1 MPPLAWPDVNQ
12 LGLLELAYIGD
23 TVCDLFVR
31 ERLVRRGIR
40 VREMHRQATAHVN
53 AQAQADALERICPLL
68 NEAEAAL
75 VRRGRNVKAHH
86 AAPHG
91 IDERVYSQATAF
103 EALLGSLYLSGQN
116 ERLWQL
122 LRAAMEETE

>member
-1 MPPLAWPDVNQ
+1 MPPLALPDVNQ

-23 TVCDLFVR
+23 TVCDLYVR
-31 ERLVRRGIR
+31 EGLVRQGIR

-53 AQAQADALERICPLL
+53 AQAQADALERISPLL
-68 NEAEAAL
+68 NETEAAL
-75 VRRGRNVKAHH
+75 VRRGRNAKAHH

-103 EALLGSLYLSGQN
+103 EALLGSMYLS
-116 ERLWQL
+116 
-122 LRAAMEETE
+122 